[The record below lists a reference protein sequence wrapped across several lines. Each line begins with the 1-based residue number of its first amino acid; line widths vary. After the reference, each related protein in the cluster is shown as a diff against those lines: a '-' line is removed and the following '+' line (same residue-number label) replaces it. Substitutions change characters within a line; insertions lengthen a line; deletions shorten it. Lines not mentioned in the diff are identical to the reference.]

1 MSLGIPYRAFEAEGP
16 QAVADAIARI
26 EALERDPIP
35 YTEVRPRR
43 DLTGYAYGFAALGL
57 AVLVLAALA
66 EADLSA
72 RRKPERPAVDASL
85 RRAA

>member
-1 MSLGIPYRAFEAEGP
+1 M
-16 QAVADAIARI
+16 ADAIAQI

-43 DLTGYAYGFAALGL
+43 DLTSYAYGLAALGL

-72 RRKPERPAVDASL
+72 RRKPERSAVSTPL